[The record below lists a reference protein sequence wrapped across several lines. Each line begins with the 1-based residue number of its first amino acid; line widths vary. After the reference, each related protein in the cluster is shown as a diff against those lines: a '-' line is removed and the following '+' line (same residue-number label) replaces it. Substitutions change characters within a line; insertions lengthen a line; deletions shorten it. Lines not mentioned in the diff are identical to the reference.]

1 MQTCWS
7 ALFFLLF
14 ISRVSVLCFPSFCM
28 VSKHSTKLY
37 TGKTTLATSI
47 VASLNASYF
56 LHHPS
61 HLSNNSS
68 SDPPLAV
75 YLPMDGF
82 HHTRATLS
90 SMPNPQK
97 AHAERGAPY
106 TFDSSALLAFLRSL
120 RDGREVRAPS
130 FDHAVKDPKAED
142 IRVPPGA
149 KIVVMEGLYLNLD
162 PSALSKPTD
171 LIGPE
176 QREEWSQ
183 VAECFDE
190 QWFIDVE
197 REVAER
203 RLIERHVVSGVCR
216 NREEAEGRATGSDRR
231 NADVIFGA
239 RGRVDEW
246 IVDVDRETGWTESV
260 VREEE

>member
-1 MQTCWS
+1 
-7 ALFFLLF
+7 
-14 ISRVSVLCFPSFCM
+14 M
-28 VSKHSTKLY
+28 VSKPSTKVD

-47 VASLNASYF
+47 VASLNAAYF

-61 HLSNNSS
+61 HLSNNPS

-106 TFDSSALLAFLRSL
+106 TFDSSALLAFIRSL
-120 RDGREVRAPS
+120 REGREVRAPS

-190 QWFIDVE
+190 QWFINVE
-197 REVAER
+197 REVAEM
-203 RLIERHVVSGVCR
+203 RLIERHVMSGVCR
-216 NREEAEGRATGSDRR
+216 DREEAEGRATGSDRR
-231 NADVIFGA
+231 NADVILGGK
-239 RGRVDEW
+239 GRVDEW
-246 IVDVDRETGWTESV
+246 IVDVDRGTGWTGWTESV
-260 VREEE
+260 EREEE